1 VAPVRFSADRSE
13 HQAVVVF
20 DAVPEG
26 FRSRALL
33 PGGFMPLRS
42 PGDPPGVGGAAR
54 RGPVPAGLQVV
65 DHVGALVRVLLL
77 DGPGLAALR
86 PSARTRLLRALLMAP
101 RRGRLLE
108 GADPDLD
115 VFLPFRLHDHVR
127 LLSSLPGDG
136 RPPASGIG
144 LVEPDGAGAAL
155 EVDYRE
161 VIPPLAAAR
170 PRWVGA
176 RHRRLVVQLP
186 G

>member
-1 VAPVRFSADRSE
+1 MTER
-13 HQAVVVF
+13 
-20 DAVPEG
+20 
-26 FRSRALL
+26 
-33 PGGFMPLRS
+33 
-42 PGDPPGVGGAAR
+42 
-54 RGPVPAGLQVV
+54 PVPRIETLEHSDHYGKFVV
-65 DHVGALVRVLLL
+65 EPLERGYGVTLGNSLRRV
-77 DGPGLAALR
+77 
-86 PSARTRLLRALLMAP
+86 
-101 RRGRLLE
+101 
-108 GADPDLD
+108 
-115 VFLPFRLHDHVR
+115 